1 MLKIL
6 YDSSSFQNMRKF
18 MFTKENFLNGYNYK
32 NGINIKNS
40 QTANTSE
47 AAASEASA
55 SEASAS
61 EAAKV
66 DASEAAATAA
76 ANASVEASEAAACIA
91 ELDAFIG
98 TADKKNTYTPYN
110 KGDKL
115 FWCFYIILNGYED
128 YELNKSN
135 AFAIEKQ
142 FKIQSVEKLKSI
154 KSKLKEMKL
163 KRTEMEDELANKQ
176 KITIKGL
183 YALCLIHNVAITY
196 IYDRKYINILCDE
209 EHAKKGIII
218 QNDKKEDS
226 IRHSISKYEDELFL
240 SKIYAEY
247 WFIYDV
253 QKPLKAPSAYSTAEL
268 QEICEKLE
276 IKTTSIINEKIK
288 PKTKKTMYEEILQRI

>member
-6 YDSSSFQNMRKF
+6 YDSTILTNMKKF
-18 MFTKENFLNGYNYK
+18 MFTKENVLNGYKYK
-32 NGINIKNS
+32 NGIVK
-40 QTANTSE
+40 ANVE
-47 AAASEASA
+47 AGAANVEEACVEACAEKVEACAANVEASA
-55 SEASAS
+55 ALE
-61 EAAKV
+61 
-66 DASEAAATAA
+66 DAT
-76 ANASVEASEAAACIA
+76 ACIA
-91 ELDAFIG
+91 ELDAYMG
-98 TADKKNTYTPYN
+98 AEDKKKSLYTPYN

-196 IYDRKYINILCDE
+196 IYDRKYINILCEE
-209 EHAKKGIII
+209 EHTKKGIIM

-240 SKIYAEY
+240 SKIYADY
-247 WFIYDV
+247 WFIADV
-253 QKPLKAPSAYSTAEL
+253 QKPLKAPSAYSIAEL
-268 QEICEKLE
+268 QDICEKLE
-276 IKTTSIINEKIK
+276 IKTTTLMNEKIK

>member
-6 YDSSSFQNMRKF
+6 YDSTILTNMKKF
-18 MFTKENFLNGYNYK
+18 MFTKENVLNGYKYK
-32 NGINIKNS
+32 NGIVK
-40 QTANTSE
+40 ANVEE
-47 AAASEASA
+47 ACVEACAEKVEASA
-55 SEASAS
+55 ANVEEACVEASA
-61 EAAKV
+61 
-66 DASEAAATAA
+66 
-76 ANASVEASEAAACIA
+76 ANVEASAALEEATACIA
-91 ELDAFIG
+91 ELDAYMG
-98 TADKKNTYTPYN
+98 AEDKKKSLYTPYN

-183 YALCLIHNVAITY
+183 YALCLIHNIAITY
-196 IYDRKYINILCDE
+196 IYDRKYINILCEE
-209 EHAKKGIII
+209 EHTKKGIIM

-240 SKIYAEY
+240 SKIYSDY
-247 WFIYDV
+247 WFISDV
-253 QKPLKAPSAYSTAEL
+253 QKPLKAPSAYSIAEL
-268 QEICEKLE
+268 QDICEKLE
-276 IKTTSIINEKIK
+276 IKTTTLMNEKIK